1 VRAARAEASAARE
14 FWDAGAPGEPED
26 RYWGSQP
33 LVRRAINR
41 RVTGDPN
48 RWPMEWFAAK
58 YAPAPLPLGLSV
70 GCGTGLL
77 ERDILAKGLCAR
89 VEASTSPP
97 NPSPRPSGPPR
108 KRASPA
114 ASPTG
119 SKTST
124 RSASRPAATTR
135 FSFMARSITSGTSNA
150 SSKRSDP
157 P

>member
-1 VRAARAEASAARE
+1 MSSAIRDSLASFARRWSAVRASRAEAAAARE

-89 VEASTSPP
+89 VEGIDFSPE
-97 NPSPRPSGPPR
+97 SISEAERAARPSR
-108 KRASPA
+108 TACRML
-114 ASPTG
+114 
-119 SKTST
+119 
-124 RSASRPAATTR
+124 
-135 FSFMARSITSGTSNA
+135 FSFMARSITSGTSNG